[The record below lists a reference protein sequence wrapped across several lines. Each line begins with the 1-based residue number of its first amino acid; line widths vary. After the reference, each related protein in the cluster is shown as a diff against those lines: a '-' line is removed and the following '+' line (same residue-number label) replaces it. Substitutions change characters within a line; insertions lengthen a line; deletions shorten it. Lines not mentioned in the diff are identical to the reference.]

1 MRKKTE
7 ALEGYPKS
15 PSSPARS
22 QSLLLKKNGVRGLK
36 SPRKKTRKVIGEPTE
51 DRFIDNLIVYPTGTV
66 RPYQQMERKVSRT
79 ANAEE
84 RPNAELQSF
93 STDRQIVSC
102 EVYLKFIKIE
112 KRSLK
117 WKLSLLRA
125 VLSFLKREIPQA
137 REEDVLAP
145 SFVSI
150 SSFRARK
157 YVIAIML
164 PRCIVPKFLK
174 LKPSKESNKFISRQ
188 LEDASMNVTV
198 KFKSGQDSN
207 GEKISMQ
214 ALLSQQPRKV
224 DTIFREMVQNFM
236 ISNETPSLNSFLTT
250 LKNEATVMA
259 PSVSTGDERD
269 YDVLVRLKTGAR
281 FKVEKRYTMKGS
293 VLRVSKGTKI
303 EFFWSHL
310 FNWSRDL
317 SFRRNARKSLFSR
330 VPVSLLKLIIEY
342 TVAVP
347 LPEPNFR
354 TWFTAPVPIC
364 RLTVLD
370 KRKQKRH
377 SNSRRHSGTSYIKT
391 NPKNFWA
398 LKKRFNFSRAT
409 LTNNDVEKLFRLFD
423 GFDFKFASTALC

>member
-1 MRKKTE
+1 MLKKTQ
-7 ALEGYPKS
+7 ALEGSPKY

-22 QSLLLKKNGVRGLK
+22 QSLLRKKNGVPRLK
-36 SPRKKTRKVIGEPTE
+36 SPRKKTGKIIGERTE
-51 DRFIDNLIVYPTGTV
+51 DRFIDNLIVYPTGTE
-66 RPYQQMERKVSRT
+66 RPSQRMQHKVSQT

-84 RPNAELQSF
+84 PSNSKLQSV
-93 STDRQIVSC
+93 SADRQIVSC
-102 EVYLKFIKIE
+102 VVYLKCVHIE
-112 KRSLK
+112 KKSLK
-117 WKLSLLRA
+117 WKLCLLRA
-125 VLSFLKREIPQA
+125 VLSFLKREIPQI
-137 REEDVLAP
+137 REQDVLGP

-150 SSFRARK
+150 SSPEERK

-164 PRCIVPKFLK
+164 PHYIVPKFLK

-188 LEDASMNVTV
+188 LEDASMSVTV
-198 KFKSGQDSN
+198 KFKSGQYSN
-207 GEKISMQ
+207 QDKICMK

-236 ISNETPSLNSFLTT
+236 ISNETPTLHSFLTT
-250 LKNEATVMA
+250 LKNEAAVMA
-259 PSVSTGDERD
+259 PSESTGDPRD

-317 SFRRNARKSLFSR
+317 SLRRNSRKSLFSR

-347 LPEPNFR
+347 LPEPDFR
-354 TWFTAPVPIC
+354 TWFTVPVPIC

-370 KRKQKRH
+370 KKKQKRH
-377 SNSRRHSGTSYIKT
+377 SNSQRNSGMSYIKT

-398 LKKRFNFSRAT
+398 LKKRFNFSRAK
-409 LTNNDVEKLFRLFD
+409 LSNNDVEKLFRLFD
-423 GFDFKFASTALC
+423 GFDFKFASTA